1 MISRGFK
8 ITLVV
13 LVVGVSAGTFA
24 GFRFANAR
32 LRQRMEALRQG
43 QAESGRLREDNRRA
57 KALLAQIAGDK
68 EAAARAFAGEV
79 QRLRSEVAT
88 LEKRAVEGRGR
99 VTAQLTADAEALAA
113 NRDPDKG
120 FVRAE
125 FAANVGHAT
134 PGAAMQT
141 LVWAAL
147 KGDDE
152 AMARTVALSGAVREK
167 AEALLARLPEEARAK
182 YSPPEKLAGLFF
194 ARMILKEVEAFQITG
209 VTMNDAQHA
218 TVRLRF
224 PGQTKEPA
232 LPFER
237 SETGW
242 RVTIVAK
249 QIDLIEA
256 QLTGKEMQGATK

>member
-1 MISRGFK
+1 
-8 ITLVV
+8 
-13 LVVGVSAGTFA
+13 VVGVSAGTFV

-32 LRQRMEALRQG
+32 LRQRIEALRHG
-43 QAESGRLREDNRRA
+43 QAESGRLRDDNRRA

-68 EAAARAFAGEV
+68 EAAARAIDTEVGRLRGEV
-79 QRLRSEVAT
+79 AA
-88 LEKRAVEGRGR
+88 LEKRAVEGRGIAA
-99 VTAQLTADAEALAA
+99 AQLVAEDEALAT
-113 NRDPDKG
+113 NRDPEKG

-125 FAANVGHAT
+125 FAGNAGHAT

-141 LVWAAL
+141 LVWSAL

-167 AEALLARLPEEARAK
+167 AEALLARLPEEARPK
-182 YSPPEKLAGLFF
+182 YPTPEKLAGLFF
-194 ARMILKEVEAFQITG
+194 ARMILKELEAFQIAG
-209 VTMNDAQHA
+209 VTMNDPQHA

-242 RVTIVAK
+242 RVTIVEK

-256 QLTGKEMQGATK
+256 QLGGGTMERKAK